1 MLVPQPRSLHV
12 PLIQLS
18 ADRLFAVTPHHHA
31 CGACVEFL
39 QLLREPVCPVPAER
53 ELPKALQQPATVQT
67 TQIPRAQ
74 HQLPPEHLCYSHDL
88 HQEEYT
94 CRRQRTWP
102 KNRSL
107 HLASVL
113 QTEQNLSIR
122 VAGDLHLGSI
132 EAFSKR
138 VWAVI
143 EADGLLL
150 LILHACFFQR
160 LQRRLSPIMKFAL
173 FLKHCSYCKQKV
185 MDISLIK
192 TNSISPVKTQFLPV

>member
-1 MLVPQPRSLHV
+1 MHLVFYRVFLSVNFSPSLFWDGNEEASSQDCSGVRGPLHAVLVPQPRSLHV

-53 ELPKALQQPATVQT
+53 ELQKALQQPATVQT

-74 HQLPPEHLCYSHDL
+74 HQLPPEHLCYPHDL

-94 CRRQRTWP
+94 CCRQRTWP

-122 VAGDLHLGSI
+122 VAGDLQGSI
-132 EAFSKR
+132 EAFGNR
-138 VWAVI
+138 VWAVF
-143 EADGLLL
+143 EAEELLL
-150 LILHACFFQR
+150 
-160 LQRRLSPIMKFAL
+160 
-173 FLKHCSYCKQKV
+173 
-185 MDISLIK
+185 
-192 TNSISPVKTQFLPV
+192 